1 MTATGVPS
9 SVNARSIA
17 VAVVGVVSLIL
28 SLGETASAQPF
39 RLAPDRPDL
48 DRWMY
53 PFNSTPGTRPVA
65 AVFSTFG
72 DESGVDTRH
81 GQFILAWNTGPSIPA
96 GLPADRYLIRSARVT
111 VTVTRGDVFVNDS
124 TADPYGSLLFPDDPA
139 FQPDPDPGRPLEL
152 FGTGFRNGFTP
163 ATFQANSPFGGAA
176 TGRRNAFAAGFAPD
190 GQWVDVGNNV
200 GKTNVLFPSFP
211 TRPFAVGT
219 IPDVIAGH
227 PVPAGAR
234 IVFDLDLTDPL
245 VLGYLRSSLREGRLW
260 TTITW
265 LGGSEGF
272 VGGPTFPE
280 LATAENLLNEPPR
293 LVIEGSV
300 VGEADADEDDLPD
313 DWEHFHFGGTGADPD
328 ADPDHD
334 GVPNRAEWRE
344 GTNPQKADALVARQ
358 SVDAQGRINLS
369 WPGIANHRD
378 FVESSTDMR
387 SWSKVDGPMDYRN
400 RGLISWSGSIDEIP
414 GLCTYRIRREP
425 AP

>member
-1 MTATGVPS
+1 M
-9 SVNARSIA
+9 NARSIV
-17 VAVVGVVSLIL
+17 VAATGAVSLIL
-28 SLGETASAQPF
+28 SVGETVSAQPF
-39 RLAPDRPDL
+39 RLAPERPDI

-81 GQFILAWNTGPSIPA
+81 GQFILAWNTGPSIPP
-96 GLPADRYLIRSARVT
+96 GLPTDRYLVRSARLT

-124 TADPYGSLLFPDDPA
+124 TADPYGSLLFPDNPDY
-139 FQPDPDPGRPLEL
+139 QPDPDPGRPLEL

-163 ATFQANSPFGGAA
+163 ASFLANSPFGGAA

-200 GKTNVLFPSFP
+200 GKTNALFPSFP
-211 TRPFAVGT
+211 TRPFAIGA
-219 IPDVIAGH
+219 IPDVSAGQ

-245 VLGYLRSSLREGRLW
+245 VLGYVRSSLREGLLW
-260 TTITW
+260 TTVTW

-272 VGGPTFPE
+272 VGAPTFPE
-280 LATAENLLNEPPR
+280 LATAENLLHEPPR
-293 LVIEGSV
+293 LEIEGSV
-300 VGEADADEDDLPD
+300 VRETDADEDHLPD
-313 DWEHFHFGGTGADPD
+313 DWEQFHFGGTVADPD

-344 GTNPQKADALVARQ
+344 GTNPQKPDALVVNQ
-358 SVDAQGRINLS
+358 SMDALGRLHLS
-369 WPGIANHRD
+369 WRGLANRRDYIESSADMGSWSRIDGPLDHRD
-378 FVESSTDMR
+378 RE
-387 SWSKVDGPMDYRN
+387 W
-400 RGLISWSGSIDEIP
+400 ISWTASIDEVS
-414 GLCTYRIRREP
+414 GLCAYRIRREP